1 MERVETQMEKRAG
14 QGQVAGKGKDDEQ
27 LERMPVLVVLK
38 KASSWRSS
46 ASKSADRILTFS
58 LVMPMVNSPARARP

>member
-1 MERVETQMEKRAG
+1 
-14 QGQVAGKGKDDEQ
+14 
-27 LERMPVLVVLK
+27 MPVLVVLK

-58 LVMPMVNSPARARP
+58 LVMPMVNSPPRTPVKMAVPNATAISLAQVDWKAWGLGSMEA

>member
-27 LERMPVLVVLK
+27 LDACL
-38 KASSWRSS
+38 SWWY
-46 ASKSADRILTFS
+46 
-58 LVMPMVNSPARARP
+58 